1 MPPHYLQNKN
11 LKLKKWVPYQP
22 SLKATSS
29 KPLGLLKLSKN
40 GLFVFFGTDSQNWLT
55 LFS

>member
-29 KPLGLLKLSKN
+29 KPLGLLKLSRN
-40 GLFVFFGTDSQNWLT
+40 GLFVIFGTDSQNWLM